1 MVHFFTLIL
10 NLENADFIDPESN
23 KREGENVH
31 RDVCRVGLSCLPS
44 WMFEILNI
52 SDTHILIGCI
62 LDDEP
67 ILFSLAKMLNS
78 SSPAQKNLS
87 EEDSSGSEPET
98 DRFGFILTNGSTAG

>member
-1 MVHFFTLIL
+1 
-10 NLENADFIDPESN
+10 
-23 KREGENVH
+23 
-31 RDVCRVGLSCLPS
+31 
-44 WMFEILNI
+44 MFEILNI
-52 SDTHILIGCI
+52 SDAHILIGCI

-98 DRFGFILTNGSTAG
+98 DRFGFILTNGSTAGWAHPPCALCTLTVLLVICSKPGDLSFHSPIKEIYLFFIIRD